1 MATNNI
7 YVDLVAYSAK
17 DWETLIPTIFTVGA
31 TSSGSKPI
39 LNTVDIGTTSSG
51 IYDVETEAFLD
62 PTFTWTSFDIPT
74 NFSLV
79 SGTSSSENNVVVTFD
94 MVSSGTLN
102 YYEKNVITSTQLGD
116 LSFLWD
122 ADIPVIFSVPLDT
135 QFFKYNI
142 PVEFKIYLG
151 SVYYTNNV
159 FVDVTIADTV
169 DFPIIADVFS
179 TAVTLSYLD
188 ADVEIEIGRIVS
200 INSDLFA
207 CASGT
212 SRPILSDTCST
223 SQGTDGYLS
232 DVDVASGTLTQIYT
246 DINSSVMTSETIPC
260 DVRTWSLNVGDFFL
274 GLEEHTSASSI
285 AWVDITDGLYT
296 IDTANSYFLVDG
308 VRVTVTFS
316 GIQDGYRML
325 YDPSNDFYSRG
336 GVVYTAHAENTI
348 GDVIENDYQLLYGY
362 DVDFTGLVDWGYNKT
377 IAVWATAKNLAYCPN
392 VEADAFYFKTKDLW
406 ATNLGASILPIGYV
420 NLGATLYPQGKVF
433 YYGGT
438 YTITVSGV
446 RDFHGNEM
454 VQQSFTFTVEDP
466 TN

>member
-7 YVDLVAYSAK
+7 YVDLVAYSEK
-17 DWETLIPTIFTVGA
+17 DWETLVPTVFTVGT
-31 TSSGSKPI
+31 TSSGSKTI

-51 IYDVETEAFLD
+51 LSDIETEAFLD
-62 PTFTWTSFDIPT
+62 PTFVWASFDIPT

-79 SGTSSSENNVVVTFD
+79 SGTSSSENNVIVTFD
-94 MVSSGTLN
+94 VVSSGTLN
-102 YYEKNVITSTQLGD
+102 DGEKNIITSTQLGD
-116 LSFLWD
+116 LSFLGSD
-122 ADIPVIFSVPLDT
+122 DIPVVFSVPLTT
-135 QFFKYNI
+135 QFFGYNI

-151 SVYYTNNV
+151 SIYYTNDV

-169 DFPIIADVFS
+169 DFSMIADVFS

-207 CASGT
+207 CASGI
-212 SRPILSDTCST
+212 SRPIFSDTWST
-223 SQGTDGYLS
+223 SQGTDGYLA

-246 DINSSVMTSETIPC
+246 DINSSVMTSGTIPC
-260 DVRTWSLNVGDFFL
+260 DIRTWSLNVGDFFL
-274 GLEEHTSASSI
+274 GLEEHTSASST

-296 IDTANSYFLVDG
+296 IDTTNSYFLVDG

-336 GVVYTAHAENTI
+336 GAVYTAHAENTI

-377 IAVWATAKNLAYCPN
+377 IAVWATAKNLAHCSN

-406 ATNLGASILPIGYV
+406 ATNLGASITPIGYV

-446 RDFHGNEM
+446 RDFYGNEM
-454 VQQSFTFTVEDP
+454 EQQSFTFTVEDP